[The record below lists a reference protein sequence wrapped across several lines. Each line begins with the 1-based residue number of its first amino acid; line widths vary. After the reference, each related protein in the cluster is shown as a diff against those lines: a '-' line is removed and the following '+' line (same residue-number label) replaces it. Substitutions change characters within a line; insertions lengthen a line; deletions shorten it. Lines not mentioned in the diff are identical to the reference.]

1 MSWRMSVGV
10 PVLMSLAGIAG
21 APGLVRADDA
31 YLCGPDKVVYVNTAD
46 LEAKK
51 HSDPCIAAYYGITL
65 DEPVKAQSKTLEAK
79 PKAAASK
86 SAFEKITLK
95 TSDVSEVPGRVRRH
109 LQRDAMLLA
118 PKAAA
123 GTDFRNVRVINAV
136 TGEEQWFRHT
146 R

>member
-1 MSWRMSVGV
+1 MSWRISVGV
-10 PVLMSLAGIAG
+10 PVLVSLAGIMG
-21 APGLVRADDA
+21 SPGLARADDA
-31 YLCGPDKVVYVNTAD
+31 YLCGPDKVVYVNAAD

-65 DEPVKAQSKTLEAK
+65 TEPVKAQSKTLEVQ
-79 PKAAASK
+79 PKAAVSK

-109 LQRDAMLLA
+109 VQRDALLA
-118 PKAAA
+118 PPKAAP
-123 GTDFRNVRVINAV
+123 GTDFRNVRVINAI
-136 TGEEQWFRHT
+136 TGEEQWYRHT